1 MASFMLACK
10 KNNTPL
16 LLCVFLLIAVWS
28 SAANS
33 RGFSIDQIEA
43 HIDGQAIHVDG
54 NLTLKL
60 TDDVRKAL
68 SKSIPLQL
76 NMEFVLH
83 RVRSYVWDKEL
94 AVWTVPIAISYK
106 PVSDE
111 YVVSRPD
118 LLNQEETFDSQHA
131 ALERLGVF
139 NDLSLPLPEPL
150 RDDKKYRLEA
160 RVKLDLNQLPAMMRP
175 LAYFSSSWHLNSKWT
190 EWSLKH

>member
-1 MASFMLACK
+1 MLVCK

-16 LLCVFLLIAVWS
+16 LLSLLLLVAVWS
-28 SAANS
+28 SSAHG
-33 RGFSIDQIEA
+33 RDMSIDQIEA
-43 HIDGQAIHVDG
+43 RLDGQSIQVDG
-54 NLTLKL
+54 NLTLTL

-76 NMEFVLH
+76 NMEFVLN
-83 RVRSYVWDKEL
+83 RARNYYYDKEV
-94 AVWTVPIAISYK
+94 AVWTVPIIISYK

-118 LLNQEETFDSQHA
+118 LPNQEETFGSQRA

-139 NDLSLPLPEPL
+139 NNLSLPLPEQL
-150 RDDKKYRLEA
+150 KEGKQYYLEA
-160 RVKLDLNQLPAMMRP
+160 RVKLDLGQLPAMMRP

-190 EWSLKH
+190 EWPLIR